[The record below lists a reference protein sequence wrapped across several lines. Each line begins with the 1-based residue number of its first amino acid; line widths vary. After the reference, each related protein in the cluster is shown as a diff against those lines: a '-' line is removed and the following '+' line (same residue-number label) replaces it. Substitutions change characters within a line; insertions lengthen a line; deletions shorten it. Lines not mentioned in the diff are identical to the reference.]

1 MLKYKK
7 TMRPY
12 FILLLI
18 FTFNLGTTF
27 SQVIPGAYQT
37 DDYLSLLKNKRVGI
51 VSNQSSL
58 INKTHLVDS
67 LLSLDINII
76 RAFAPE
82 HGFRG
87 KAEAG
92 AHITDGKDSKT
103 GIEIISLY
111 GKNKKPSADQLKGI
125 EVMVFDLQ
133 GVGLRFYT
141 YISTLSYVMEACAEN
156 DIPVIVLDRP
166 NPNGH
171 YIDGPV
177 LQKEFTSFVGL
188 FPIPVVY
195 GMTDGELAQM
205 INGEQWLK
213 DEISCDLTIVNMRN
227 YNHNSEYQLPIK
239 PSPNLPNFQSI
250 YLYASLC
257 FFEGTPISIGRGT
270 NKPFQQIGYPKYPNN
285 NYAFTPKSIPGVS
298 AHPKFENQ
306 KCYGINLSEKYQ
318 KLTQKPQ
325 QLDLSYLISFYES
338 YPDKADFFNAFFKKL
353 AGTNQLQQQIIDGL
367 SEAEIRQSW
376 QKELDTFK
384 LKRAKYLLYE

>member
-1 MLKYKK
+1 
-7 TMRPY
+7 MRPY

-18 FTFNLGTTF
+18 FTFNLGVSF
-27 SQVIPGAYQT
+27 SQIIPGAYQT
-37 DDYLSLLKNKRVGI
+37 ADYLPLLKDKTVGI

-58 INKTHLVDS
+58 IGKTHLVDS
-67 LLSLDINII
+67 LLSLGVDIR

-103 GIEIISLY
+103 GIDVISLY
-111 GKNKKPSADQLKGI
+111 GKNKKPSAGQLKGI

-156 DIPVIVLDRP
+156 NIPIIVLDRP
-166 NPNGH
+166 NPNSH

-177 LQKEFTSFVGL
+177 LQKEFKSFVGL
-188 FPIPVVY
+188 LPIPVVY

-205 INGEQWLK
+205 INKESWLSNGV
-213 DEISCDLTIVNMRN
+213 SCDLTIIKMKN
-227 YNHNSEYQLPIK
+227 YTHNSAYQLPIK
-239 PSPNLPNFQSI
+239 PSPNLPNFQSV

-270 NKPFQQIGYPKYPNN
+270 QKPFQQIGYPQFTENSYS
-285 NYAFTPKSIPGVS
+285 FTPKSIPGVS

-306 KCYGINLSEKYQ
+306 ICYGVDLSEKYQ
-318 KLTQKPQ
+318 TPEDKPH
-325 QLDLSYLISFYES
+325 QLDLSYLIHFYQS
-338 YPDKADFFNAFFKKL
+338 YPDKANFFNAFFKKL
-353 AGTNQLQQQIIDGL
+353 AGTDQLQQQIINGL
-367 SEAEIRQSW
+367 PEKEIRLSW
-376 QKELDTFK
+376 QKDLNAFK